1 MHVPLSSYLIFCLV
15 FISTPANFQTR
26 CIPVITFPLCS
37 AKLSTTSVLPISYSR
52 AFLLSLALYRLA
64 TYPRSVSLR
73 VVPMWLCG
81 RENDDR
87 VRTLTHHCLSL
98 CSDTLTIA
106 HCFVLGPTLS
116 CIHQSPCGKDSFVHQ
131 AIQGW
136 KSQYSVARMVIDT
149 LIQ

>member
-106 HCFVLGPTLS
+106 HCSSWAPHYHASTNPLAEKIALCTKQFKGGNLN
-116 CIHQSPCGKDSFVHQ
+116 I
-131 AIQGW
+131 AWRGW
-136 KSQYSVARMVIDT
+136 
-149 LIQ
+149 